1 MRSGI
6 MSIRDELTEALKKS
20 MKENN
25 AEEKRVIRSI
35 LASIKNIEIDNR
47 MTLTDQEIIS
57 VLHKEIKVR
66 NESIEGAQKNNRVDL
81 IDEAQNDIKIISRFL
96 PIGMSD
102 EEIRKITRTTIE
114 GLGAKLPSD
123 MGKVM
128 KELLPIING
137 RAPNSKVSQIV
148 KELLTQ

>member
-1 MRSGI
+1 

-114 GLGAKLPSD
+114 GMGAKLPSD